1 VSEATTVDPDLLRR
15 AWGPLTVRVA
25 WELVRAGVRVRPAT
39 LRIVRTHACWRMAGA
54 RDVAE
59 VEARAAR
66 AVEEYLARADGRWA
80 AVDEDADLSIP
91 LPRAWRAD
99 IMDDAAPEHEL
110 VFHLYYADGLPLQE
124 IEQRARVDIIELRSA
139 REALR
144 ALMRHILQ
152 EHGRDASAWEPG
164 RIDRFLTRLSNV
176 ADEPCP
182 APSSLTNGPGRV
194 HAEGCPRCARA
205 LRLFREGVLA
215 PQDLEPPADGTLV
228 PSDTVDLVSIQVHPN
243 GRDHT
248 RALAKILGNGARVS
262 ASNDEIVV
270 HAPECPHLQALL
282 DDAARHSAPTASH
295 LRVHRARVQG
305 AWGRAAPIGPG
316 LAELR
321 AATSRL
327 AWGETRGLE
336 ALPTPLPALPSAAR
350 WWFAA
355 AMLGVVSAATVAA
368 VVLSPGPDGDV
379 PLETEGLA
387 TGVRFDTDDLASV
400 WVLAAERTGVR
411 VAFAGPRVT
420 DKVELADGHGRYVLP
435 GRPEAWVVVAA
446 PADLPDLEATVH
458 AGDRDESVRE
468 LARRLRRAWP
478 QATVRVATPEDA
490 PAPPSAANDQAA
502 KAAAPSEAAPSEPAP
517 VAPAPDATTDP
528 TPAAAP

>member
-1 VSEATTVDPDLLRR
+1 VSDDRTIDPDLLRR
-15 AWGPLTVRVA
+15 AWGPLTLRVA
-25 WELVRAGVRVRPAT
+25 WELVRAGVRVRPST
-39 LRIVRTHACWRMAGA
+39 LRVVRTHACWRMAGA

-80 AVDEDADLSIP
+80 VLEDDGDLAVP
-91 LPRAWRAD
+91 LPRAWRGE
-99 IMDDAAPEHEL
+99 IMEDAAPEHEL
-110 VFHLYYADGLPLQE
+110 VFQLYYADGLPLQE
-124 IEQRARVDIIELRSA
+124 IESRARVDIIELRSA

-152 EHGRDASAWEPG
+152 EHGMEAGAWEPG
-164 RIDRFLTRLSNV
+164 RIDKILTRLANV

-182 APSSLTNGPGRV
+182 APASLMTGPGRT

-215 PQDLEPPADGTLV
+215 PQDLEPPADTALV
-228 PSDTVDLVSIQVHPN
+228 PADTVELVSIQVHPH

-248 RALAKILGNGARVS
+248 RKLAQILGGGARVS
-262 ASNDEIVV
+262 AANDEIVV

-282 DDAARHSAPTASH
+282 DDAARHGAPLASH
-295 LRVHRARVQG
+295 VRVHRARVPG

-327 AWGETRGLE
+327 AWGETRGVE
-336 ALPTPLPALPSAAR
+336 TLPPPLPALPSAAR
-350 WWFAA
+350 WWFIAA
-355 AMLGVVSAATVAA
+355 VLGVVSAVSVAA
-368 VVLSPGPDGDV
+368 VVLSPGPEGDV

-387 TGVRFDTDDLASV
+387 HGVRFDTDDLASV
-400 WVLAAERTGVR
+400 WVIAAEPTGIR
-411 VAFAGPRVT
+411 VAFAGPSVT

-446 PADLPDLEATVH
+446 PGDLPDLEATVR
-458 AGDRDESVRE
+458 AGDRSESVRA

-478 QATVRVATPEDA
+478 QATVRIATPEDA
-490 PAPPSAANDQAA
+490 PGTPEDAPVG
-502 KAAAPSEAAPSEPAP
+502 AAAPAEGVAEPTTPATPPAAPAEVPG
-517 VAPAPDATTDP
+517 VAP
-528 TPAAAP
+528 